1 MSGELLSSLVVILC
15 IALLIGFFLLLGSIT
30 GIHPSQAGIM
40 LIAPLTTLSD
50 LASDSAK
57 MA

>member
-15 IALLIGFFLLLGSIT
+15 IALLVGFFLLGSIT

-40 LIAPLTTLSD
+40 PIAPPYH
-50 LASDSAK
+50 LA
-57 MA
+57 